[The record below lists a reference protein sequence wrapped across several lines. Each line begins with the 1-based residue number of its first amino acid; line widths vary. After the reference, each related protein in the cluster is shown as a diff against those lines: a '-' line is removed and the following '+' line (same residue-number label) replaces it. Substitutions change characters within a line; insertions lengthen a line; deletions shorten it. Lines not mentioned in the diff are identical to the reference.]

1 MKGSTLLPALLIA
14 GLGCADWTELLP
26 RPRESSSGEASG
38 APAPPTSPRLGYDQ
52 YLSGYPYPYPVKYFE
67 LDVQGVPLFMAY
79 MDERPSNE
87 NGQTVLLLHGKN
99 FSGAYWQG
107 TAERLLAL
115 GYRVVLPDQLGFGK
129 SSKPTSIQYSFD
141 LLARS
146 TAELLD
152 SIAVDT
158 VAVIG
163 HSMGGMLATR
173 FVLEYSERA
182 SKFVLVN
189 PIGLEDYRRVLPYLG
204 VDGWTEQSL
213 RQTPETIRNAM
224 QQNYFHGTWTE
235 AYDPLLDI
243 QVGWVLGPDRDVM
256 ARVAALTQDMV
267 FTQPVLYE
275 FSHVQVPTLLVIG
288 QLDRTAPGRNDVPP
302 EVGETLANFPRLG
315 RDTANAIADC
325 QLVELAGI
333 GHLPQYEAFESWIG
347 PLESFLAA
355 P

>member
-1 MKGSTLLPALLIA
+1 
-14 GLGCADWTELLP
+14 
-26 RPRESSSGEASG
+26 
-38 APAPPTSPRLGYDQ
+38 
-52 YLSGYPYPYPVKYFE
+52 
-67 LDVQGVPLFMAY
+67 
-79 MDERPSNE
+79 
-87 NGQTVLLLHGKN
+87 
-99 FSGAYWQG
+99 
-107 TAERLLAL
+107 LLAL

-302 EVGETLANFPRLG
+302 EVGETLANFPKLG